1 MKIKFY
7 GTRGSA
13 PVEGA
18 DCRAYGGATTCLL
31 MTSGKTTIMIDAGSG
46 ASAAVRDIDRTTD
59 LYLFLTHPHLDHL
72 SGIVLLLP
80 VMEKGRLHIFGKN
93 REGLSVKEQIMRL
106 MSPPTW
112 PISADR
118 MKNASYGDVPA
129 GEFEIGD
136 FTVNTMESSHPGGS
150 TLYRF
155 TSKEDGKSAVI
166 AFDFNHS
173 DGYDDKLTEFAN
185 GSDVIIYDGNMEP
198 DEYKEHSDW
207 GHSTPAAG
215 AAIANRTGSRLVLTH
230 HGVMKTDDDLDR
242 ISKEVQKDCP
252 DAILASDGMT
262 IELTDDGIS
271 AVSTADRRKDILNC
285 LLDLGIMLSSEKDD
299 EILLEK
305 ITRAAMYITGADG
318 GTLYI
323 LDDNQLH
330 FKIMITKSKN
340 FFKGGKGDPIDL
352 PPVPLKK
359 ENVCAASVL
368 ERKLIN
374 IPDAYDN
381 NRYDFSGPRRYDA
394 INGYKTTSI
403 LVVPMVNDKDDVIG
417 VMQLINATD
426 YCGNVIPFP
435 YEDEKILSTI
445 ASQAAISL
453 TNMNYSRQVTE
464 LLNGFVKVMSTG
476 IDARTPYNANHTKNM
491 VKYGEKFFEFEK
503 STSGRWNIDEQ
514 TKRELLMSVWLHDI
528 GKLITPLEIMDKNSR
543 LGEGLEAV
551 ENRFRRILLLNRL
564 SYAEGKITKAQF
576 EENDSAIS
584 DDLAF
589 IRTTNNDDFLSD
601 EKLARIDG
609 LKNKTFIDD
618 DGTETPYIT
627 EKEHSQLSIRKGT
640 LTQEERSI
648 MQGHV
653 VMTSK
658 MLSGLEFPKEYSN
671 VPFWAGSHHEF
682 LNGLG
687 YPNHLKAEDIPWQVR
702 LITILDVFEALT
714 ARDRP
719 YKPPMPVEKAFGI
732 LDFMV
737 KDGQVDPEIL
747 EEFKKSNA
755 WD

>member
-13 PVEGA
+13 PIEGA
-18 DCRAYGGATTCLL
+18 DYRVYGGATTCILL
-31 MTSGKTTIMIDAGSG
+31 TFGQTKIMVDAGSG
-46 ASAAVRDIDRTTD
+46 ITSAVRDLDANAD
-59 LYLFLTHPHLDHL
+59 LNLFITHPHLDHL
-72 SGIVLLLP
+72 SGIVSLLCL
-80 VMEKGRLHIFGKN
+80 MDGGKLRIFGKS
-93 REGLSVKEQIMRL
+93 RDGMDIKDQIMRI
-106 MSPPTW
+106 MSPPIW
-112 PISADR
+112 PLSADQIG
-118 MKNASYGDVPA
+118 NVSFNDIPDNSFSI
-129 GEFEIGD
+129 GEV
-136 FTVNTMESSHPGGS
+136 TVTTMESSHPGGS
-150 TLYRF
+150 TLYKF
-155 TSKEDGKSAVI
+155 ESKSEGKSVVI
-166 AFDFNHS
+166 AFDFNHHN
-173 DGYDDKLTEFAN
+173 GYDQKLAAFAK
-185 GSDVIIYDGNMEP
+185 GSDFMIYDGNMS
-198 DEYKEHSDW
+198 DTEYALHSDW
-207 GHSTPAAG
+207 GHSTPSEGAKIAREAG
-215 AAIANRTGSRLVLTH
+215 CRLVLTH
-230 HGVMKTDDDLDR
+230 HGMLKTDDELDQAVAEAQA
-242 ISKEVQKDCP
+242 IAP
-252 DAILASDGMT
+252 DTLIASDGMI
-262 IELTDDGIS
+262 IEDGKSGFKITS
-271 AVSTADRRKDILNC
+271 LAERERDILGC
-285 LLDLGIMLSSEKDD
+285 LLDVGIMLSSEKDD
-299 EILLEK
+299 DILLEK
-305 ITRAAMYITGADG
+305 LTRAAMYITGSDG
-318 GTLYI
+318 GTLYT
-323 LDDNQLH
+323 LEDNLLH

-340 FFKGGKGDPIDL
+340 FFKGGKGGPIDL
-352 PPVPLKK
+352 PPVPLKA

-381 NRYDFSGPRRYDA
+381 NHYDFSGPRRYDA

-426 YCGNVIPFP
+426 LDGNVIPFP

-453 TNMNYSRQVTE
+453 TNMNYSKQVTE

-491 VKYGEKFFEFEK
+491 VKYGEKFFEYEK
-503 STSGRWNIDEQ
+503 SISGKWDIDDDM
-514 TKRELLMSVWLHDI
+514 KKELLMSVWLHDI

-543 LGEGLEAV
+543 LGDGLDAV

-564 SYAEGKITKAQF
+564 EFAEGKCTEEQF
-576 EENDSAIS
+576 RSSDEAIRS
-584 DDLAF
+584 DLDF
-589 IRTTNNDDFLSD
+589 IREVNNAGFLPDD
-601 EKLARIDG
+601 KLARVGEI
-609 LKNKTFIDD
+609 KEKSFVDD
-618 DGTETPYIT
+618 NGEITPYIT
-627 EKEHSQLSIRKGT
+627 ESEFVQLSIRKGT
-640 LTQEERSI
+640 LTQDERNI

-653 VMTSK
+653 VMTAK
-658 MLSGLEFPKEYSN
+658 MLSGLEFPKEYSE

-682 LNGLG
+682 LNGFG
-687 YPNHLKAEDIPWQVR
+687 YPNHLKAEEIPWQVR